1 MVMCYV
7 FFAIF
12 VYTINAYTIMR
23 NLDELSY
30 RVIGCAMEVHNVLGA
45 GLLESVYEQALIHEL
60 TTNGIQVKNQVDID
74 VYYKGKIITNGLRLD
89 LLVEDSLIVELKS
102 VEELKPIHHKQLQT
116 YLRVM
121 DKRVGL
127 LINFNTV
134 NLRDGIKRI
143 VNKY

>member
-1 MVMCYV
+1 
-7 FFAIF
+7 
-12 VYTINAYTIMR
+12 MR

>member
-1 MVMCYV
+1 
-7 FFAIF
+7 
-12 VYTINAYTIMR
+12 MR

-89 LLVEDSLIVELKS
+89 LLVEDSLIVELKT

>member
-1 MVMCYV
+1 
-7 FFAIF
+7 
-12 VYTINAYTIMR
+12 MR

-60 TTNGIQVKNQVDID
+60 TTNGIHVKNQVDID

-102 VEELKPIHHKQLQT
+102 VEDLKPIHHKQLQT

>member
-1 MVMCYV
+1 MCYV

>member
-1 MVMCYV
+1 
-7 FFAIF
+7 
-12 VYTINAYTIMR
+12 MR

-60 TTNGIQVKNQVDID
+60 TTNGIQVKKQVDID

>member
-1 MVMCYV
+1 
-7 FFAIF
+7 
-12 VYTINAYTIMR
+12 
-23 NLDELSY
+23 
-30 RVIGCAMEVHNVLGA
+30 MEVHNVLGA

-60 TTNGIQVKNQVDID
+60 TTNGIHVKNQVDID

-102 VEELKPIHHKQLQT
+102 VEDLKPIHHKQLQT

>member
-1 MVMCYV
+1 
-7 FFAIF
+7 
-12 VYTINAYTIMR
+12 MR

-30 RVIGCAMEVHNVLGA
+30 GVIGCAMEVHNVLGA

-89 LLVEDSLIVELKS
+89 LLIEDSLIVELKS